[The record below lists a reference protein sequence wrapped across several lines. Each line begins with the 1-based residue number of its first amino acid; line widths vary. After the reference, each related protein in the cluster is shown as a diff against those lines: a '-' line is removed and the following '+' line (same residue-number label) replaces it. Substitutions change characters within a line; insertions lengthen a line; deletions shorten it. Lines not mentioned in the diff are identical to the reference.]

1 MRRKINY
8 NFPVLTPYSNLLQD
22 RNTRNLEKIDGR
34 WKGRGRRRGRGRGRR
49 KGRRRRKGREK
60 GRGRED
66 RGMKGKGQER
76 SVKGE

>member
-34 WKGRGRRRGRGRGRR
+34 WKG
-49 KGRRRRKGREK
+49 KGKEK
-60 GRGRED
+60 E
-66 RGMKGKGQER
+66 KGKG
-76 SVKGE
+76 KGKEEGKEKEEGKGKGKGKGG

>member
-34 WKGRGRRRGRGRGRR
+34 WKG
-49 KGRRRRKGREK
+49 KGKEKEK
-60 GRGRED
+60 GRYLGR
-66 RGMKGKGQER
+66 RER
-76 SVKGE
+76 

>member
-34 WKGRGRRRGRGRGRR
+34 WKGRRRGRGRGRR